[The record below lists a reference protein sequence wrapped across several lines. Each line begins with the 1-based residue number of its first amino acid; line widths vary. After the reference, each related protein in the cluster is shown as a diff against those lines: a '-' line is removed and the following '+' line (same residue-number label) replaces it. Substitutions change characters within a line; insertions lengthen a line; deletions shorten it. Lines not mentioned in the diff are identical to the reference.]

1 MDRRLIRVRAL
12 SYVAAGTIVVCAL
25 VAAALYRVQ
34 ADLSEGPPAV
44 AIPAFVDSPHQIDA
58 TLPPR
63 RQPSIGTPPL
73 TLTQGEHDSSL
84 RLWRYGQ
91 HNEIVFSYAEQF
103 DRCNEA
109 RRKHIDQADC
119 PSSRETRAYVL
130 APTTDAPLVLAYR
143 RY

>member
-1 MDRRLIRVRAL
+1 MDRRLIHVRAL
-12 SYVAAGTIVVCAL
+12 SYAAAGAIVACAL

-34 ADLSEGPPAV
+34 ADVSEGPPAI
-44 AIPAFVDSPHQIDA
+44 AIPAFVDSPHQIEA
-58 TLPPR
+58 TLPPPR
-63 RQPSIGTPPL
+63 HPSIGTPSL
-73 TLTQGEHDSSL
+73 VFTQGEHDNSL

-130 APTTDAPLVLAYR
+130 EPTADAPLVLAYR